1 VENLPHP
8 FVREVAESKCYG
20 EKIIINEGD
29 DQILAG
35 NGQDLINGGES
46 DNTLDGGDDFD
57 ICIGGPA
64 PTA

>member
-20 EKIIINEGD
+20 EKIINEGD

-35 NGQDLINGGES
+35 NGQDLIDGGES
-46 DNTLDGGDDFD
+46 DDTLDGGDDFD